1 MTPIKEL
8 VEIYKDT
15 DPENDDVYWDDPE
28 TGSEGWIVFNS
39 LRGGA
44 AGGGTRMG
52 RNVTYDEVKSL
63 AKTMEL
69 KFTVAGPSIG
79 GAKSGIRVNFD
90 PADDKNEEN
99 VKKKKR
105 VLERWF
111 EFISPHLQNYY
122 GTGGDMN
129 VDDDEVIKYTSPY
142 VSDPQEGIVVGR
154 KRGNV
159 EKILEQLRTGVS
171 LNLYDPRFTP
181 NGSGTYKINAMITG
195 YGVVESLRHYYRLF
209 TSNGSLSGKRAIV
222 QGWGA
227 VGAAAGYFLAKNGA
241 RIVAISDKDGYVLSN
256 DGLGFEE
263 VGKMF
268 STAKTFEHKDKI
280 REEST
285 EAIYDVEADIFVPSA
300 GSFVKKEH
308 VEQLV
313 ANGVEV
319 IACGANVPFFDQ
331 GGGNIYSDIT
341 SYADQNLSVIPDF
354 IANCG
359 MAHTFAYLM
368 QDGVSIDEEGIFNSV
383 SDTIEKAL
391 GEIKDHFGASRLKLT
406 EYAIRIA
413 LGKLGYE

>member
-1 MTPIKEL
+1 MKSIKEL
-8 VEIYKDT
+8 VENYKKT
-15 DPENDDVYWDDPE
+15 APEDNVFWDDPE
-28 TGSEGWIVFNS
+28 TGSQGWIVFNS

-52 RNVTYDEVKSL
+52 KDVTYDEVKSL

-69 KFTVAGPSIG
+69 KFTVAGPEIG

-90 PADDKNEEN
+90 PSDDKNEEN

-111 EFISPHLQNYY
+111 EFISPHLKNYY

-142 VSDPQEGIVVGR
+142 VSDPQQGIVVGR
-154 KRGNV
+154 KSGNV
-159 EKILEQLRTGVS
+159 EKILEQLQTGVS

-181 NGSGTYKINAMITG
+181 LNNGKYKINAMITG

-209 TSNGSLSGKRAIV
+209 TSNESLSGKKAIV

-241 RIVAISDKDGYVLSN
+241 KIVAISDKDGYVLN
-256 DGLGFEE
+256 KDGFSIEDIGE
-263 VGKMF
+263 MF
-268 STAKTFEHKDKI
+268 STAKTFEHKHKVP
-280 REEST
+280 EVST
-285 EAIYDVEADIFVPSA
+285 EAIYNVEADIFVPCA
-300 GSFVKKEH
+300 GSFVRKDHVKK
-308 VEQLV
+308 LI

-319 IACGANVPFFDQ
+319 IASGANVPFVDQ
-331 GGGNIYSDIT
+331 GGGNIYSEIT
-341 SYADQNLSVIPDF
+341 SYADEQLSVIPDF
-354 IANCG
+354 VANCG

-368 QDGVSIDEEGIFNSV
+368 KDDISVNEEGIFNSV
-383 SDTIEKAL
+383 SDTILGAL
-391 GEIKDHFGASRLKLT
+391 SEIANKFGAPKLKLT
-406 EYAIRIA
+406 EFAIRTA
-413 LGKLGYE
+413 LKKLEYE